1 MPVDIPF
8 GVLVA
13 SSMGL
18 ALLIAWVIGAN
29 DAANSVATSVGGRIL
44 SLKKAML
51 FFSVFTFLGAVTQG
65 YRVMKTLGKGIV
77 PIEFL
82 NPLAVFA
89 AVLAI
94 FIWVY
99 FCTWKG
105 IPVSTSHSA
114 VGGVLGVGLVVAG
127 IANIN
132 WKIMASVVLSWVLSP
147 LLAMSFALIIYKTL
161 DYIISRKLRENV
173 SNYERQ
179 IRLLQIGVL
188 CFTAYSFGANDVANA
203 VGVISAIL
211 GGQQIWIIGSTIWLA
226 ALGAGGIIIGGL
238 TYGRRVILTIGSRI
252 TTLNPL
258 SGFIAQFSMAI
269 TVLLFTIVPHILWG
283 YGMPISTTHSIV
295 GAVIGVGLAKGIKAV
310 DRTVTTYIV
319 FSWLLTVPCAAGIAT
334 VIYLILTI
342 IGVA

>member
-1 MPVDIPF
+1 MAVEIPF
-8 GVLVA
+8 EVLA
-13 SSMGL
+13 ALSMGL
-18 ALLIAWVIGAN
+18 ALLIAWIIGAN

-77 PIEFL
+77 PIEYL
-82 NPLAVFA
+82 TPLAVFA
-89 AVLAI
+89 AVLAT

-114 VGGVLGVGLVVAG
+114 VGGVLGAGLVVAG
-127 IANIN
+127 VTNIN
-132 WKIMASVVLSWVLSP
+132 WGVMSSVVLSWVLSP
-147 LLAMSFALIIYKTL
+147 LVAMSFALVMYKTL
-161 DYIISRKLRENV
+161 NYVVTRRFKEIT
-173 SNYERQ
+173 SNYERT

-203 VGVISAIL
+203 VGVVSAVL
-211 GGQQIWIIGSTIWLA
+211 GERQLWFVGSTIWLA
-226 ALGAGGIIIGGL
+226 ALGAGGIIVGGL
-238 TYGRRVILTIGSRI
+238 TYGRRVIITIGSRI

-269 TVLLFTIVPHILWG
+269 TVLLFTIVPHVLWG

-310 DRTVTTYIV
+310 DRTVTTYIIS
-319 FSWLLTVPCAAGIAT
+319 SWLLTVPCAAGIAT
-334 VIYLILTI
+334 VIYLVLTI